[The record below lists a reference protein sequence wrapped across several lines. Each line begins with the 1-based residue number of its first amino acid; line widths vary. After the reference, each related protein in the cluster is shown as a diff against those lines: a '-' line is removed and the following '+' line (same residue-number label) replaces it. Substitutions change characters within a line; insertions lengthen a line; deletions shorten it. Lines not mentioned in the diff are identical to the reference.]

1 MKVLGV
7 IPVRLNSTR
16 IPQKPLYKIK
26 GKELVLH
33 VYDKIKDYPGFSDLV
48 VACDSV
54 KVKRLIES
62 HGGKAIITSSK
73 HKNGTERLTE
83 IRNLLPSYDCYCL
96 VNGDEIL
103 VNPES
108 ITKSINSFKSNDW
121 ADVTILAVPYSKEH
135 SYSDF
140 KVVLDINDRVM
151 YISRNDIPSSSRNS
165 VGARLKAY
173 HIMCFSK
180 KALDAYRNL
189 DRSPLESIEDHEL
202 LRLIENGFNI
212 HCTVVHEECVSFDT
226 MEDLNYIL
234 ERL

>member
-33 VYDKIKDYPGFSDLV
+33 VYDRVKNYSGFSDLI
-48 VACDSV
+48 VACDSEVV
-54 KVKRLIES
+54 KTLVEA
-62 HGGKAIITSSK
+62 HGGKAMMTSLE

-83 IRNLLPSYDCYCL
+83 VCEVLPNYDCYCI

-108 ITKSINSFKSNDW
+108 ITASITSFKLNQW
-121 ADVTILAVPYSKEH
+121 ADVTMLAVPYTQVGST
-135 SYSDF
+135 SDF
-140 KVVLDINDRVM
+140 KVVIDVNNRVM
-151 YISRNDIPSSSRNS
+151 YISRNDIPSSARNI
-165 VGARLKAY
+165 VKTRLKAY

-180 KALDAYRNL
+180 KALGLYKNL
-189 DRSPLESIEDHEL
+189 DKSPIESIEDHEL
-202 LRLIENGFNI
+202 LRFIEHGYNI
-212 HCTVVHEECVSFDT
+212 HCTVVKDDCVSFDT
-226 MEDLNYIL
+226 MEDLDYIL
-234 ERL
+234 DRL